1 VKFFFSGAVWQTPLT
16 SHYVFPPPSPSV
28 MPDIPPAPPSPPLRM
43 PNSDL
48 STTDAYAEDET
59 LDDIVIHPEDS
70 ASRQQLPFGPELL
83 SPSIGGS
90 TLANVISAV
99 SFSFTDVSTGLT
111 RKRITLPPLVRS
123 PSQLNILF
131 PFLFVLLGSYIVI
144 DFISVLVVLAEVL
157 SNCGSGGRLETG
169 RLDAEV
175 DT

>member
-1 VKFFFSGAVWQTPLT
+1 
-16 SHYVFPPPSPSV
+16 
-28 MPDIPPAPPSPPLRM
+28 M
-43 PNSDL
+43 PNSHL

-90 TLANVISAV
+90 ELTNVISAV

-131 PFLFVLLGSYIVI
+131 LFLFVLLGSYIVI
-144 DFISVLVVLAEVL
+144 DFISVLVVLAPRKY
-157 SNCGSGGRLETG
+157 N
-169 RLDAEV
+169 
-175 DT
+175 